1 MTPVYR
7 TVLWTAAGT
16 SSTDQHSVLAGA
28 YDPGCDGHM
37 LPATLPPVTPV
48 VVLARFAPA
57 PADWLPAHRGV
68 DLAATPGQTVRSPA
82 ACRIAFTGRVAG
94 RPVVSLA
101 CHGVRYTFEPVRSR
115 RAAGDPVRAGGPVG
129 TVGHGGHCDARCI
142 HWGAKIG
149 GHYMDPLAL
158 LPRRAPVLKP
168 VVR

>member
-1 MTPVYR
+1 
-7 TVLWTAAGT
+7 
-16 SSTDQHSVLAGA
+16 
-28 YDPGCDGHM
+28 M